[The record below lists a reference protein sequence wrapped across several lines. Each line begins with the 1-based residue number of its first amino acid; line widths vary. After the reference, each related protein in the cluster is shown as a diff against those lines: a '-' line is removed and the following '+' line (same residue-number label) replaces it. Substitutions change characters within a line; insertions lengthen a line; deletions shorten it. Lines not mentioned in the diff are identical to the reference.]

1 MLNLDHDKNWVIW
14 LFICAFAF
22 VVLYALWPYILGFIV
37 LYAISQGFT
46 NTHHHSNRRRKCGRR
61 CRRLGRW

>member
-22 VVLYALWPYILGFIV
+22 VILYALWPYIVAAIV
-37 LYAISQGFT
+37 LYAVAKGLSS
-46 NTHHHSNRRRKCGRR
+46 THDYSNRRRCQRSCWRWRR
-61 CRRLGRW
+61 W